1 MIGAYKGMNML
12 ANYLNKSQ
20 PDTDRRKKADD
31 I

>member
-1 MIGAYKGMNML
+1 MIGAYKGMNMP

-20 PDTDRRKKADD
+20 PEIDRRKKAND